1 MMPRTEYFVDLLSSA
16 SIEAPGE
23 NYVDLQRM
31 TIGREVETAIFQHP
45 ASTIIFP
52 PLHLGENAILNF
64 GCGVKESAWQR
75 IENEV
80 RFSVSILA
88 SGKRQKIFQTRMHPR
103 TRSGDRAWQQHS
115 LDLSRFAG
123 QSVQLIME
131 TTVPWRR
138 SNKFA
143 WAGWA
148 NPRLTHSLPEQR
160 PIVRGSDDH
169 PHIFLITTDAL
180 PARYLECYGHTQVKT
195 PHLNQLAAG
204 GVLFEEAWSQSCMT
218 FGSYAS
224 ILTGKHP
231 HEHGVNKEWDSFP
244 AEQPSLP
251 VALLE
256 HGYHTLSAVSSL
268 ELSERGSTFAHAFAE
283 TIPTL
288 ANPMQDGA
296 VTTRRFTR
304 WLKEQ
309 RPDKPCFCWIHYFDT
324 HPPGLPPKPFSS
336 MYYTGDPTDQNR
348 VYKPEQVA
356 GIRGVESAL
365 VIRAAWPL
373 LEKGVPVFEVR
384 EILEDTAAILTGKL
398 DLKPDLAEHILSLGA
413 QAMNGL
419 SAHRFGQW
427 LSEQTQQMMAG
438 HMPARLLDWL
448 KDVLQMLE
456 TTEDDIISWLR
467 GVDDLRFPLSMYMGT
482 VSYFDAQVGAL
493 AACLREEGLY
503 DQSLIVVTS
512 PHGEVLDNPTLPYHH
527 FMLAPDTLHVPLIM
541 KLPAR
546 LGCRSG
552 SRLGGVFDLIDL
564 FPTLMDIE
572 GIENSF
578 NVSGVSRW
586 GDIRGGTDIQPHDS
600 FSTGFHGVAHSV
612 YRQPHLLVKERQ
624 GVGTPTLHTVLS
636 GGEEVIYDSR
646 SLEANATDKIAGS
659 AGLSAGLEKWRLSFA
674 DPVRP

>member
-1 MMPRTEYFVDLLSSA
+1 MISQTEYFVDILPSA
-16 SIEAPGE
+16 SVKAPGE
-23 NYVDLQRM
+23 GYVDLQRM

-45 ASTIIFP
+45 ASTILFP
-52 PLHLGENAILNF
+52 PLQLGEDPILSF

-80 RFSVSILA
+80 RFSVSIIA
-88 SGKRQKIFQTRMHPR
+88 GEKRQKIFQTRMHPR

-115 LDLSRFAG
+115 LDLARFAG
-123 QSVQLIME
+123 QSVQLIIE
-131 TTVPWRR
+131 TRVPWRH

-148 NPRLTHSLPEQR
+148 NPRLTHSLPEQQR
-160 PIVRGSDDH
+160 HVAGRSDDH

-180 PARYLECYGHTQVKT
+180 PARYLECYGHMQVKT
-195 PHLNQLAAG
+195 PHLNQLAAA
-204 GVLFEEAWSQSCMT
+204 GVLFEQAWSQSCMT
-218 FGSYAS
+218 FSSYAS

-231 HEHGVNKEWDSFP
+231 HEHGVKKDWDSFS
-244 AEQPSLP
+244 AGQPSLP
-251 VALLE
+251 LALRE
-256 HGYHTLSAVSSL
+256 HGYHTLSAASSL
-268 ELSERGSTFAHAFAE
+268 ELSERGSTFAHAFTE

-288 ANPMQDGA
+288 GNPMQDGA

-324 HPPGLPPKPFSS
+324 HPPGLPPRPFSS
-336 MYYTGDPTDQNR
+336 MYYTGDPTDQKR

-365 VIRAAWPL
+365 VIRASWPL
-373 LEKGVPVFEVR
+373 LEKGVPVFEVI

-398 DLKPDLAEHILSLGA
+398 NLKPDLAEHILNLGA

-419 SAHRFGQW
+419 SAPRFGEW
-427 LSEQTQQMMAG
+427 LSEQTQQMADG
-438 HMPARLLDWL
+438 QMPARLLDWL
-448 KDVLQMLE
+448 KDVLVMLE

-467 GVDDLRFPLSMYMGT
+467 GVDDLRFPLSMHMGT

-493 AACLREEGLY
+493 AACLREEGIY

-527 FMLAPDTLHVPLIM
+527 FMLAPDTLRVPLIM
-541 KLPAR
+541 KLPSR

-552 SRLGGVFDLIDL
+552 ARLGGVFDLIDL

-572 GIENSF
+572 GLENSF

-586 GDIRGGTDIQPHDS
+586 QDIRAGTDIQPHDS
-600 FSTGFHGVAHSV
+600 FATGFHGVAHSV

-624 GVGTPTLHTVLS
+624 GMGHPTLHTVLS
-636 GGEEVIYDSR
+636 GGEEVIYDALSLKTR
-646 SLEANATDKIAGS
+646 SPEQAVERAMLRASLDA
-659 AGLSAGLEKWRLSFA
+659 WRLLH
-674 DPVRP
+674 